1 MKVQVVSA
9 SFRYGSIAILASG
22 LAAACGSQK
31 SISQSQLT
39 QIAPLPQCNRFMVQS
54 KPEFDGMNLRQ
65 SPNGS
70 VITVA
75 KNGTFLTR
83 LRTEGAWFFVELD
96 SGEQGYLFAEGTRL
110 VDCDIQPTPDP
121 RPVPPDPRPVPP
133 VEDYKMITCFDSAG
147 EFGGRQIFTAN
158 ISNDINGKFNVLS
171 NKDGLTTPRLNAKVT
186 AATALQGANARSFR
200 LQTEGAVAR
209 SSAAHSPVDALRA
222 MEFQISSPN
231 TDTNTLRLVFDSTS
245 RSFNRCR
252 VTSHTRLVYSLA
264 GSWTVAKCKDTAG
277 KEILSLDMVT
287 NDVGVPL
294 ALKGRTGWTMADNV
308 NLSVGEFQAFNKNT
322 FTFTTATQTGS
333 ELEAQFVAINA
344 PIAPQTNSSVQFTNG
359 TATSSFDVCTVSN
372 LGLLSSIGQ

>member
-9 SFRYGSIAILASG
+9 SFRFGSIAILASG
-22 LAAACGSQK
+22 LVAACGSK
-31 SISQSQLT
+31 KPNSQSQLT
-39 QIAPLPQCNRFMVQS
+39 QIAPMPQCNRFMVQS

-96 SGEQGYLFAEGTRL
+96 SGEQGFLFAEGTRL
-110 VDCDIQPTPDP
+110 VDCDIQPIPN
-121 RPVPPDPRPVPP
+121 PDPRPVPP
-133 VEDYKMITCFDSAG
+133 VEDYKMITCFDSSG
-147 EFGGRQIFTAN
+147 EFGGRQVFTAN

-171 NKDGLTTPRLNAKVT
+171 SKDALNTPQLNAKVT

-200 LQTEGAVAR
+200 LQTEGTVAR
-209 SSAAHSPVDALRA
+209 SAAANSPVDALRA

-252 VTSHTRLVYSLA
+252 VTSNIRLVYSLA

-277 KEILSLDMVT
+277 NEILSLDMVT
-287 NDVGVPL
+287 NDVGMPL
-294 ALKGRTGWTMADNV
+294 ALKGHTGWATADNV
-308 NLSVGEFQAFNKNT
+308 NLSVGEFQSFNKNT
-322 FTFTTATQTGS
+322 FTFTTAAQAGS

-344 PIAPQTNSSVQFTNG
+344 PVAPQTKASVQFTNG
-359 TATSSFDVCTVSN
+359 TATSSFDVCTLSN
-372 LGLLSSIGQ
+372 LSLLNSIGQ